1 MKRVLW
7 AAATLAVLGTAPALA
22 QYGGGGYG
30 PPEYGERRRGP
41 PEYGER
47 RGPPEYGERR
57 GGPYVG
63 RPAPGPD
70 EFDRRPRFGTTCV
83 TRRGNVCPTI
93 RPRPVGSSCGC
104 EFPVVGYRPGR
115 VQ

>member
-1 MKRVLW
+1 MKRIAL
-7 AAATLAVLGTAPALA
+7 AAAALALLGTAPALA
-22 QYGGGGYG
+22 QYGGGYG
-30 PPEYGERRRGP
+30 GP

-47 RGPPEYGERR
+47 RGPPEYRDRRGPPEYGERR
-57 GGPYVG
+57 GPAVG
-63 RPAPGPD
+63 RPAPERGYGYG
-70 EFDRRPRFGTTCV
+70 RPRLGTTCV
-83 TRRGNVCPTI
+83 TRRGNVCPTT

>member
-1 MKRVLW
+1 MKRVLL
-7 AAATLAVLGTAPALA
+7 AAATLAVLGTAPAFA
-22 QYGGGGYG
+22 QYGGGGGYG
-30 PPEYGERRRGP
+30 GGYGSP

-63 RPAPGPD
+63 RPAPGPGD
-70 EFDRRPRFGTTCV
+70 FDRRPRFGTTCV
-83 TRRGNVCPTI
+83 TRRGNVCPTT